1 MPALPVVPPW
11 LRGTAL
17 GFVMLAHAVGILAV
31 PWPAAP
37 DVAAPVTLQIDV
49 VAGGEAA
56 QSLSPIEAREVAET
70 PPPTELAEL
79 AAVEANEVAT
89 APPVD
94 QTVPRDATE
103 VTRPKEERPVRSAEA
118 IPLPPEPQPPPP
130 PELHDVV
137 AVAPQTVESVELSP
151 AAPSAARPP
160 PAALHAPDP
169 SELRRKEEEA
179 ARRKEE
185 AEKRRRL
192 AALPPQVASRS
203 GVATGQGEKGAAH
216 GAVASADYRALVIAE
231 LARHKRYPEAA
242 RAAGV
247 TGTVVVSF
255 TIGSGGRVT
264 TSSVVQSSGSS
275 VLDGAAR
282 QMVSAL
288 SLPPPPGGHF
298 SATAPVRYS
307 LPR

>member
-1 MPALPVVPPW
+1 MPALSVVPPW

-17 GFVMLAHAVGILAV
+17 ATVVLAHAVGIFAV
-31 PWPAAP
+31 PWPAAR

-49 VAGGEAA
+49 VAGGEPA
-56 QSLSPIEAREVAET
+56 QSLSPLEAKQVAET
-70 PPPTELAEL
+70 RPSDTQPAEI
-79 AAVEANEVAT
+79 AAVEAPEVAT
-89 APPVD
+89 TSVAD
-94 QTVPRDATE
+94 QTAPYDSAE
-103 VTRPKEERPVRSAEA
+103 VMPPKEETPVRSAEA
-118 IPLPPEPQPPPP
+118 VPLPPEPQPPPP
-130 PELHDVV
+130 PEPHDVV
-137 AVAPQTVESVELSP
+137 AVTPPAVEPVALSP
-151 AAPSAARPP
+151 PAP
-160 PAALHAPDP
+160 PAAEPPPPRAPDP
-169 SELRRKEEEA
+169 RELRRKEEEA

-185 AEKRRRL
+185 AEKRRR
-192 AALPPQVASRS
+192 AASLPPQVASRP

-216 GAVASADYRALVIAE
+216 GAVPAADYRALVIAE
-231 LARHKRYPEAA
+231 LSRHKRYPEAA

-264 TSSVVQSSGSS
+264 TSSVVQSSGNN
-275 VLDGAAR
+275 VLDSAAR

-288 SLPPPPGGHF
+288 ALPPPPGGRF

>member
-1 MPALPVVPPW
+1 MPSVSIVPPW
-11 LRGTAL
+11 LRATAL
-17 GFVMLAHAVGILAV
+17 GVVGLAHAAGIFAV
-31 PWPAAP
+31 PWPAAQ

-49 VAGGEAA
+49 VAGGEPA
-56 QSLSPIEAREVAET
+56 QSLSPLAAKEVAEVQ
-70 PPPTELAEL
+70 PSDSPPTET

-89 APPVD
+89 PP
-94 QTVPRDATE
+94 PTE
-103 VTRPKEERPVRSAEA
+103 VTPPKEVPPVRTAEA
-118 IPLPPEPQPPPP
+118 VPLPPEPQPPPP
-130 PELHDVV
+130 PELREAVVVTPPDVM
-137 AVAPQTVESVELSP
+137 SVELDP
-151 AAPSAARPP
+151 TPP
-160 PAALHAPDP
+160 PAAQPPRPAPRVPDP
-169 SELRRKEEEA
+169 RELRRKEEEA
-179 ARRKEE
+179 AHRKEE
-185 AEKRRRL
+185 AEKRKRL
-192 AALPPQVASRS
+192 AALPPQVASRA
-203 GVATGQGEKGAAH
+203 GVVTGQGESGAAH

-231 LARHKRYPEAA
+231 LARHKRYPDAA

-288 SLPPPPGGHF
+288 SLPPPPGGRF